1 MVLKLCSEEPWA
13 LLLEMSRVARD
24 WLEKDQQRNTQD
36 PPQPQANKTSGT
48 PLFVVIMDFHMF
60 LLEESIQYYK
70 F

>member
-36 PPQPQANKTSGT
+36 PPQPQANETSGT